1 MKRLILL
8 FFVILILSTGVNAAG
23 LSIKSNVIDNLILVG
38 EDAEF
43 EITVTNEQIFTD
55 KITFIISDLDWE
67 WQKQFFD
74 IAPGMS
80 RTFTLNVKAPINVI
94 KSGIHSVN
102 LKVYS
107 TSNSG
112 VYIYEPLLIHVLDEG
127 SFLKLE
133 KINYPINGLNP
144 EKETNLLKVIIKN
157 QYDKPIDNVE
167 INIESDIFES
177 DYKKVDFSPAE
188 LKTEEFFVN
197 IKSGTEEGLHDV
209 RVLLKKGSDILLD
222 DTKKVLVGKHS
233 DIKEDKEIRSGFLIK
248 KISILKRNEGSITN
262 NEVYRYRLN
271 SFERLFSDVEPAP
284 SYVEKSGND
293 YYYIWDFD
301 IEPGQNY
308 LISVEVNYRDP
319 LFILVGLI
327 LIIYLIVYLTESG
340 ISISK
345 KVLTIKSKE
354 GVSYMKIL
362 LLIKNKGKK
371 EIKHA
376 RVVDRL
382 FNAKTVPS
390 DYGTLRPSKVNRNG
404 DDVSIVWDIPS
415 LIGKEER
422 ILSYRVNI
430 GVKNR
435 IILPRAMA
443 RYKIKNR
450 SYVVKS
456 NSSLVIS

>member
-1 MKRLILL
+1 MYNPVPINITTKTETSIQEPPFFCILI
-8 FFVILILSTGVNAAG
+8 FVILLLSTGVNATG

-94 KSGIHSVN
+94 KPGMHSVN

-301 IEPGQNY
+301 IEPG
-308 LISVEVNYRDP
+308 
-319 LFILVGLI
+319 
-327 LIIYLIVYLTESG
+327 

>member
-1 MKRLILL
+1 M
-8 FFVILILSTGVNAAG
+8 
-23 LSIKSNVIDNLILVG
+23 
-38 EDAEF
+38 
-43 EITVTNEQIFTD
+43 
-55 KITFIISDLDWE
+55 
-67 WQKQFFD
+67 
-74 IAPGMS
+74 
-80 RTFTLNVKAPINVI
+80 
-94 KSGIHSVN
+94 
-102 LKVYS
+102 
-107 TSNSG
+107 
-112 VYIYEPLLIHVLDEG
+112 
-127 SFLKLE
+127 
-133 KINYPINGLNP
+133 
-144 EKETNLLKVIIKN
+144 
-157 QYDKPIDNVE
+157 
-167 INIESDIFES
+167 
-177 DYKKVDFSPAE
+177 
-188 LKTEEFFVN
+188 
-197 IKSGTEEGLHDV
+197 
-209 RVLLKKGSDILLD
+209 D